1 MLDILFDKPITTD
14 KKGNE
19 LIDLIEPSYSSMFD
33 YIRISTTQKVDMFA
47 MRIDLFAKVFGYGVD
62 DIVPLL
68 KFNRIQNP
76 FIIGGDY
83 YLSLPNFNEVK
94 GIELTANKRQSM
106 DNNRN
111 VVNNIRK
118 DFFNSLTPFKKG
130 DVVNNTF
137 ESFKKKYENLE
148 QERKIEEF
156 RNVQGQSN
164 NNAGLFPPNINDDI
178 TKNDIKVNSNG
189 TITLGTSVA
198 DTETSCGKKTLT
210 KAELLN
216 SLIKNRR

>member
-1 MLDILFDKPITTD
+1 MLDRVFDKPIIID
-14 KKGNE
+14 KKGNQ
-19 LIDLIEPSYSSMFD
+19 LIDLIEPSFNSMFD
-33 YIRISTTQKVDMFA
+33 YLDISNVQNVGEFEG
-47 MRIDLFAKVFGYGVD
+47 RIDLFAKSYGYGVD
-62 DIVPLL
+62 DIVPIL

-76 FIIGGDY
+76 FIVGMDH
-83 YLSLPNFNEVK
+83 YLAVPNFSAVK
-94 GIELTANKRQSM
+94 KIEITSEKRNIVNKT
-106 DNNRN
+106 NI
-111 VVNNIRK
+111 NNIRET
-118 DFFNSLTPFKKG
+118 FFNSMTPFKKSG
-130 DVVNNTF
+130 VVNNTF

-156 RNVQGQSN
+156 RDLQNPSN
-164 NNAGLFPPNINDDI
+164 NQAGLFPPNINDDI

-198 DTETSCGKKTLT
+198 DTESSCGKKTLT